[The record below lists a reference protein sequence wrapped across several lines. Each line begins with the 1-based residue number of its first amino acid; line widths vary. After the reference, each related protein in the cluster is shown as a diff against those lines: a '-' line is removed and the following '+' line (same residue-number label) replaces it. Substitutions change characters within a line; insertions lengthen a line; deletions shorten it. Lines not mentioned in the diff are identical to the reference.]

1 MKKKDRD
8 DEIPENIDFSN
19 AIRGKYVDR
28 YREGISIHERQSI
41 DPITFYEAQSRLG
54 HALWHAQALEA
65 ACVAYISLV
74 RNMAVVEAGGHAHAL
89 LEHHDRDILKNWRS
103 TFDAEGL
110 TDRQFQD
117 RLARFIVERNW
128 LVHRSSFE
136 LADQLT
142 SPDRI
147 QELTIRLGGFADEAL
162 YLSQS
167 LFRVIE
173 LNLSKRGLMP
183 TEIETRTKEVI
194 EEWAEVH

>member
-1 MKKKDRD
+1 MKNNDKD
-8 DEIPENIDFSN
+8 DEIPENVDFSN

-28 YREGISIHERQSI
+28 YREGVSIHEHQSI

-65 ACVAYISLV
+65 AFVVYISLV
-74 RNMAVVEAGGHAHAL
+74 RNVAVVEASGHAHAL
-89 LEHHDRDILKNWRS
+89 LEHHDRDILKDWRS
-103 TFDAEGL
+103 TFDVEGL
-110 TDRQFQD
+110 TDKAFQD

-136 LADQLT
+136 FADQLS

-162 YLSQS
+162 YLSRL

-173 LNLSKRGLMP
+173 FKLSKRGLMP
-183 TEIETRTKEVI
+183 NWT
-194 EEWAEVH
+194 